1 MVEPIP
7 IPAFAPLL
15 RLEFGVVMGVELGS
29 AAGALEGDAEAV
41 GVMVDT
47 VEDVE
52 LERIF
57 RSSGGGA

>member
-15 RLEFGVVMGVELGS
+15 RFECVVVLNELGS
-29 AAGALEGDAEAV
+29 AARVLDGDAEAV
-41 GVMVDT
+41 GVVADT